1 MSLDQLRL
9 DIDRIDHELLR
20 LLAERQRVAAAIGD
34 TKRDAGRAIYAPD
47 REEALLRRL
56 EHTATADLPAPAIRS
71 IFREIISAS
80 VGRQLD
86 LPVVFLGPE
95 GTFTHQA
102 ARKNF
107 GGGVPLKPLRDIDA
121 VFSAVTRGEA
131 SYGVVPVENA
141 NEGTVGRTLDLL
153 AESDLKI
160 VTQIYLPIEQC
171 LVGNGP
177 LSGVTR
183 VLSKDIALEQC
194 REWLARHLPKAELVA
209 VESTAAAVREAA
221 ANPACAAVASS
232 VAAELHHVPVLAQG
246 IQDKLDNVTRF
257 LVLAREPLGQV
268 VGCENKSS
276 VVFALRHEP
285 GALQRALAPF
295 STRGINLTR
304 VESRPNRQQAWEYL
318 FFVDFIGHR
327 DAPEVQAAL
336 TEIAPVCQ
344 TFKWLGSYPNLGTG
358 DRRAGEP
365 NPATP
370 DTPHGVH

>member
-9 DIDRIDHELLR
+9 DIDRIDRDLIR
-20 LLAERQRVAAAIGD
+20 LLAERQQIAASIGA

-47 REEALLRRL
+47 REEALLRKL
-56 EHTATADLPAPAIRS
+56 ECAATDDLPAPAIRS

-107 GGGVPLKPLRDIDA
+107 GGGVPLKPLRDIDSVFAA
-121 VFSAVTRGEA
+121 VSRGEA

-141 NEGTVGRTLDLL
+141 NEGAVGRTFDLL
-153 AESDLKI
+153 AETELKI
-160 VTQIYLPIEQC
+160 VAQIYLPIEQC
-171 LVGNGP
+171 LVGRGP
-177 LSGVTR
+177 LEAVTR
-183 VLSKDIALEQC
+183 VLSKDIALDQC
-194 REWLARHLPKAELVA
+194 REWLSRNLPKAELVA

-221 ANPACAAVASS
+221 ANPAIAAVASS
-232 VAAELHHVPVLAQG
+232 VAAELHQVPVLAQG
-246 IQDKLDNVTRF
+246 IQDKQDNVTRF
-257 LVLAREPLGQV
+257 LVLAPAPLATV
-268 VGCENKSS
+268 SDCENKTS

-295 STRGINLTR
+295 SARGINLTR
-304 VESRPNRQQAWEYL
+304 VESRPNRRQAWEYL

-327 DAPEVQAAL
+327 DDPAVRAAL
-336 TEIAPVCQ
+336 DEIAPVCQ
-344 TFKWLGSYPNLGTG
+344 TLKWLGSYPNLG
-358 DRRAGEP
+358 A
-365 NPATP
+365 
-370 DTPHGVH
+370 